1 MEPRIV
7 YVHGNG
13 NKPREELL
21 TSQWDTALFGVDMGT
36 ASRMAYWAPL
46 LHPEPLPDGQADPLD
61 GGAVPAEETRESAP
75 VSVEATEE
83 FVART
88 LAEAR
93 ADTAVRAEGAGSTD
107 EGASGT
113 GAGTAAGSD
122 QPLADWLRDMGYL
135 AEALAQDG
143 GPPIGGSGGPG
154 GPEALPLPAFARTRL
169 FRLLVK
175 HTFKDVH
182 AYFFGGAGAA
192 IRDVV
197 RQALD
202 QAREGAGAG
211 GPLVVVG
218 HSLGSIAAY
227 EVLAEE
233 PRDVDLFV
241 TIGSPLAIT
250 EIQDVLAGP
259 PAVPAGVAVWRNA
272 SDLRDLVALDH
283 TLRPEYAPVH
293 LVTDHLVLNT
303 SGNHHGAREYLAT
316 GPVRE
321 PVRALFGGLAA
332 QQTG

>member
-7 YVHGNG
+7 YVHGDG
-13 NKPREELL
+13 NKPREEVL
-21 TSQWDTALFGVDMGT
+21 TSQWDSALFGVDMGS
-36 ASRMAYWAPL
+36 ASRMAHWAPL
-46 LHPEPLPDGQADPLD
+46 LHPEPLPDGRADPLD

-75 VSVEATEE
+75 ASVEATEE

-93 ADTAVRAEGAGSTD
+93 AETAGRAAGAEGAP
-107 EGASGT
+107 GT
-113 GAGTAAGSD
+113 GAGSD
-122 QPLADWLRDMGYL
+122 QPLAGWLRDMGYL

-143 GPPIGGSGGPG
+143 GPPVGAPG
-154 GPEALPLPAFARTRL
+154 GPEARLLPSFARTRL
-169 FRLLVK
+169 FRLLVE

-218 HSLGSIAAY
+218 HSLGSIVAY

-332 QQTG
+332 RQTG

>member
-13 NKPREELL
+13 DKPREELL
-21 TSQWDTALFGVDMGT
+21 KSQWDKALFGIDMGSG
-36 ASRMAYWAPL
+36 SRMAYWAPL
-46 LHPEPLPDGQADPLD
+46 LHPVPLPDGPDLLD
-61 GGAVPAEETRESAP
+61 GAAAPAEEAREAVAP
-75 VSVEATEE
+75 AVEATEE

-93 ADTAVRAEGAGSTD
+93 ADTAEHTERAGSTG
-107 EGASGT
+107 EAAPATGT
-113 GAGTAAGSD
+113 GVGAGVGSVTD
-122 QPLADWLRDMGYL
+122 EPLAGWLRDMGYL

-143 GPPIGGSGGPG
+143 GPPPEAAGGPRV
-154 GPEALPLPAFARTRL
+154 LPLPAFARTSL
-169 FRLLVK
+169 FRLLVR

-182 AYFFGGAGAA
+182 AYFFGGAGPA

-202 QAREGAGAG
+202 EAREGAAG
-211 GPLVVVG
+211 GPLAVVG

-233 PRDVDLFV
+233 PRGVDLFV

-259 PAVPAGVAVWRNA
+259 PGVPAGVAVWRNA
-272 SDLRDLVALDH
+272 SDLRDLVAMDH

-293 LVTDHLVLNT
+293 LVSDHLVLNT
-303 SGNHHGAREYLAT
+303 SGTHHGAREYLAT

-321 PVRALFGGLAA
+321 PVRALFGGLA
-332 QQTG
+332 T

>member
-13 NKPREELL
+13 NKPREDLL
-21 TSQWDTALFGVDMGT
+21 KSQWDRALFGVDMGS
-36 ASRMAYWAPL
+36 ASRMAYWASL
-46 LHPEPLPDGQADPLD
+46 LHPHPLPDGQADPLD
-61 GGAVPAEETRESAP
+61 GGAVPVEETRGPAARA
-75 VSVEATEE
+75 VEPTEE
-83 FVART
+83 FVTRT

-93 ADTAVRAEGAGSTD
+93 AGTAVRAGGTEAGAADT
-107 EGASGT
+107 GA
-113 GAGTAAGSD
+113 GAGTAAGAGAAAGAD
-122 QPLADWLRDMGYL
+122 EPLAGWLRDMGYL
-135 AEALAQDG
+135 AEALAEDG
-143 GPPIGGSGGPG
+143 GPPVGAAG
-154 GPEALPLPAFARTRL
+154 GPEAFPLPASARTRL
-169 FRLLVK
+169 FRLLVE

-182 AYFFGGAGAA
+182 AYFFGGVGPA

-202 QAREGAGAG
+202 QARQGAGAG
-211 GPLVVVG
+211 APLVVVG

-233 PRDVDLFV
+233 PRRVDLFV

-250 EIQDVLAGP
+250 EVQDVLAGP
-259 PAVPAGVAVWRNA
+259 PAVPDGLALWRNA

-293 LVTDHLVLNT
+293 LVSDHLVLNT

-321 PVRALFGGLAA
+321 PVRALFGGLA
-332 QQTG
+332 T

>member
-21 TSQWDTALFGVDMGT
+21 KSQWDSALFGVDMGS

-46 LHPEPLPDGQADPLD
+46 LHPVPLPDGRADPLD
-61 GGAVPAEETRESAP
+61 GGPVPAEETRESTP
-75 VSVEATEE
+75 PTVEPTEE

-93 ADTAVRAEGAGSTD
+93 TGTAGRAEGTGSAGSTD
-107 EGASGT
+107 EGAPGG
-113 GAGTAAGSD
+113 GAARAGAD
-122 QPLADWLRDMGYL
+122 EPLAGWLRDMGYL

-143 GPPIGGSGGPG
+143 GPPAGLPG

-169 FRLLVK
+169 FRLLVE

-202 QAREGAGAG
+202 QAREGTGAG

-233 PRDVDLFV
+233 PRSVDLFV

-250 EIQDVLAGP
+250 EIQDVLAGR

-303 SGNHHGAREYLAT
+303 SGNHHGAREYLTT

-332 QQTG
+332 